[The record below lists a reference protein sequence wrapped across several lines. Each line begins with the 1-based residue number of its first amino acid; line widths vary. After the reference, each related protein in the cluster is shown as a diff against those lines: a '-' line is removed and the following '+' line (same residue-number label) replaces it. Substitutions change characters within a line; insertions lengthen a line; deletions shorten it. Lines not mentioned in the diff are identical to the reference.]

1 MKSKLIAIITLLA
14 AAWPAMAQ
22 DVDCANAQ
30 TQMEMTYCAEQAWM
44 AADEDLN
51 LAYGMA
57 QDAMK
62 RLDSYLGEQ
71 KGASAILRDAQR
83 AWIDFRDKACA
94 AEGYQA
100 HGGSMEPM
108 LIYSCRERL
117 TRQRTEDLRLI
128 GEEN

>member
-1 MKSKLIAIITLLA
+1 MKQLFTALVLLSA
-14 AAWPAMAQ
+14 AAPALAQ
-22 DVDCANAQ
+22 DVDCREPQ
-30 TQMEMTYCAEQAWM
+30 TQMEMTFCAEQAWQ

-57 QDAMK
+57 QKAMK
-62 RLDSYLGEQ
+62 QLDSALGED
-71 KGASAILRDAQR
+71 KGASAMLRDAQR

-100 HGGSMEPM
+100 HGGSMEPQ
-108 LIYSCRERL
+108 LIYACRERL
-117 TRQRTEDLRLI
+117 TRQRTEDLRLL